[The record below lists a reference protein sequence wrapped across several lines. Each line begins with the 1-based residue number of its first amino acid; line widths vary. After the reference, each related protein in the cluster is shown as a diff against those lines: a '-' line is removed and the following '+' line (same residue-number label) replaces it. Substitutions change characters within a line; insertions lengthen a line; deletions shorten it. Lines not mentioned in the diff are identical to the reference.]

1 VGTLHYG
8 STPASFPIDDRALA
22 HIELVILAKLRR
34 REALS
39 LALTDEQTERR
50 QAMWISPDV
59 TLRFEYDAAMPE
71 INRAWLQELID
82 TANSP
87 GGLRLIPEPEL
98 GTSR

>member
-1 VGTLHYG
+1 MGILHYG
-8 STPASFPIDDRALA
+8 STPASFSIDDRALA

-39 LALTDEQTERR
+39 FALTDGTHPR

-59 TLRFEYDAAMPE
+59 TLRFEYQGEMPE

-87 GGLRLIPEPEL
+87 GGLRLVPEPEPER
-98 GTSR
+98 SH

>member
-8 STPASFPIDDRALA
+8 SPPASFPLDDRALA

-39 LALTDEQTERR
+39 LALTDDATSRR

-59 TLRFEYDAAMPE
+59 TLRFEYDAPMPD
-71 INRAWLQELID
+71 INRLWLQELID
-82 TANSP
+82 TANSS
-87 GGLRLIPEPEL
+87 GGLRLIPEP
-98 GTSR
+98 TADASH